1 MIHTLDD
8 YICRSIDPMQPVST
22 NPNLTK
28 KVDENGDFLPFIGNT
43 VVYDLDE
50 DVKHQLTILQKEL
63 YDGGGQVLSR
73 QLDPSTFHMTLHDL
87 VNGQPDEK
95 DIHERMERI
104 APSVRNILSAWVS
117 HAPISMEATWMFNM
131 VSTSIVLGLKPADA
145 DSYARLDA
153 MYSKLEEVI
162 PLGYPLC
169 PHITLAYFRPGVY
182 APEQIQGLCKS
193 LRAVDLRVTLKA
205 EDLVFQ
211 NFAHMNH
218 YYPA

>member
-8 YICRSIDPMQPVST
+8 YICRSIDPMQPFST

-50 DVKHQLTILQKEL
+50 EVKCKLTSLRDEL
-63 YDGGGQVLSR
+63 YAHGADVLSKP
-73 QLDPSTFHMTLHDL
+73 LDPATFHMTLHDL
-87 VNGQPDEK
+87 VNGQPDESGIREK
-95 DIHERMERI
+95 MECI
-104 APSVRNILSAWVS
+104 VPSVGNILSAWDS
-117 HAPISMEATWMFNM
+117 HAPIFMQATWMFNM
-131 VSTSIVLGLKPADA
+131 VSTSIVLGLKPADG

-153 MYSKLEEVI
+153 MYSKLEDVI

-182 APEQIQGLCKS
+182 SPEKIQGLCKS
-193 LRAVDLRVTLKA
+193 LRAVDLHLTLKA
-205 EDLVFQ
+205 ENLVFQ

-218 YYPA
+218 YYAV

>member
-8 YICRSIDPMQPVST
+8 YICRSIDPMQPFST

-63 YDGGGQVLSR
+63 YDCGGQVLSQ
-73 QLDPSTFHMTLHDL
+73 QLDSSTFHMTLHDL
-87 VNGQPDEK
+87 VNGQPEDSLRTRMQKIEPMVKSILGDWK
-95 DIHERMERI
+95 DHE
-104 APSVRNILSAWVS
+104 
-117 HAPISMEATWMFNM
+117 PISMEATWMFNM
-131 VSTSIVLGLKPADA
+131 VSTSIVLGLKPADP

-182 APEQIQGLCKS
+182 APEQIQGLCRR

-205 EDLVFQ
+205 ENLVFQ

-218 YYPA
+218 YYPV

>member
-8 YICRSIDPMQPVST
+8 YICRSIDPMQPFST

-28 KVDENGDFLPFIGNT
+28 KVDENGDFLPFMGNT

-50 DVKHQLTILQKEL
+50 DVKRRLTLLQKEL
-63 YDGGGQVLSR
+63 YDCGGQVLSQ
-73 QLDPSTFHMTLHDL
+73 QLDSSTFHMTLHDL
-87 VNGQPDEK
+87 VNGQPEDSLRT
-95 DIHERMERI
+95 RMQKIE
-104 APSVRNILSAWVS
+104 PMVKNILGDWKD
-117 HAPISMEATWMFNM
+117 HEPISMEATWMFNM
-131 VSTSIVLGLKPADA
+131 VSTSIVLGLKPADP

-153 MYSKLEEVI
+153 MYGKLEEVI

-182 APEQIQGLCKS
+182 APEQIQGLCRR
-193 LRAVDLRVTLKA
+193 LRAVDLRVALKA
-205 EDLVFQ
+205 ENLVFQ